1 MMCVIFLI
9 FFQINIGIIEIYILY
24 KVIQT
29 TLVYLVFI
37 FFSMVHRSVRLIIE
51 LSDYPT
57 IVSSIHTRL
66 KVDQHSVLNGLNP
79 QKTSK
84 VII

>member
-1 MMCVIFLI
+1 MCVIFLI

-51 LSDYPT
+51 LSDYYIFNTHLP
-57 IVSSIHTRL
+57 
-66 KVDQHSVLNGLNP
+66 
-79 QKTSK
+79 
-84 VII
+84 